1 MRLKICSA
9 VLLLFLQYGASA
21 QLTDDTL
28 QARIIL
34 IGDAGEFNS
43 RGQHPVVH
51 SVKQHYTFDKKT
63 TVLYL
68 GDNLY
73 KAGLP
78 DEQNFN
84 YSKIR
89 AVLDTQVNIARG
101 SGAKVYFI
109 PGNHDW
115 DEYGVNGWET
125 VKRQQY
131 YIEALGDNNV
141 TFYPGD
147 GCPGPV
153 LVNVTPE
160 VVMILMDSQWW
171 LHKFE
176 KPGIESDCDFKT
188 TEQVLGEL
196 NNLLNENSKKLVIIA
211 MHHPMRSYGI
221 HGGNFS
227 WYQALFPLTDIRKN
241 LKIPFPVIGFI
252 YPIARGVFG
261 TPQDMKHPTYANM
274 ITEIDKVVR
283 PHKNVI
289 FVAGHEHTQQLISD
303 SGHYYIV
310 SGAGAKESRVDKGPK
325 ALFVSDTTGFATL
338 EISKNR
344 NVKATFFNVKD
355 SLTDVGFEGN
365 LLNFSPVE
373 NKEAF
378 AVEYI
383 PYGGDSITLAANP
396 RYNNASK
403 VKRFFNGDNYRKEW
417 ATPVTMPVFRLKESG
432 FTIKSLGAGKQ
443 TKTITL
449 TDKKKRE
456 WFLRTIDK
464 DLDNLLPG
472 DFRGT
477 AAQNYLSDFVS
488 TSYPYAPLIVPDL
501 AKAAEVVVA
510 KPKLYFVPNDQAF
523 GLYRSIFANKLVML
537 EEKEPTPDGADSKTT
552 AKLINKLLDDN
563 EHHVEQV
570 PVLKA
575 RLLDVLLAD
584 WNRHMDQ
591 WRFGEKDT
599 GQGKLYYPM
608 PRDRDEALSN
618 SNGLIAKILAFN
630 YMPWYSGFK
639 HKINGFKWQ
648 AYQAKDFDRLFL
660 NNIEE
665 DEWKK
670 IITEFQSNIT
680 DEVIHKAVMNL
691 PPPVYAIR
699 GAQIEQTL
707 KARRQDLMKEGMEY
721 YDFLAREVNISGT
734 NQREYFRVS
743 KAGNQTQVRVYK
755 RNSTSDSL
763 SVMYNRKFDD
773 KKTNEIRFFGL
784 GKDDKFEVD
793 QDVTTKIVLRFIGGK
808 GDDTFNIKGKVKN
821 YIYDFNRDSN
831 YVVNGKGSKIEFTND
846 LKVNEY
852 SNVYKYDRY
861 YFPTINVG
869 YNVEDGPLA
878 GLGFSKRTFGFRKEP
893 YASDQIFSTLY
904 AFNNKSFQAK
914 YRGDFLQVFGKN
926 GLLINADYVAPVLNN
941 FYGLGNVTDFDVN
954 SSNAFN
960 RVRYNY
966 TDLDVLLTK
975 RAAGGDFIMG
985 AGAHFYHY
993 WNNPKDNVGKI
1004 LSRPSLIGLDSA
1016 SVYQSK
1022 TYGGLKAIMRFSNI
1036 NNDLF
1041 PTRGVQF
1048 TSELSSLAG
1057 LRNSKPITS
1066 IKADFTLYSSL
1077 NEPPRFVT
1085 VTRVGFGHIFN
1096 NNYEYF
1102 QAMNLGQNNFLR
1114 GFRKNR
1120 FSGRSMAYASLEA
1133 RFRLL
1138 DSKSYFLPGAFGLI
1152 AFDDVGRVW
1161 VKNEDSKRWHN
1172 SVGGGLY
1179 YAAYNTILIS
1189 GTIGFS
1195 REENLLNFSIGT
1207 KFNLNF

>member
-1 MRLKICSA
+1 MMLRISS
-9 VLLLFLQYGASA
+9 VLLLVFLHYGAIA
-21 QLTDDTL
+21 QGNIDTL

-43 RGQHPVVH
+43 KGQHPVVR
-51 SVKQHYTFDKKT
+51 SVKEHFKFDKKT
-63 TVLYL
+63 TILYL

-78 DEQNFN
+78 DEQNYN

-89 AVLDTQVNIARG
+89 AVLDTQINIARG

-115 DEYGVNGWET
+115 AEYGVDGWET

-131 YIEALGDNNV
+131 YIDALGDNNV
-141 TFYPGD
+141 SFYPQE

-153 LVNVTPE
+153 LINVTNE
-160 VVMILMDSQWW
+160 VVMILLDSQWW

-188 TEQVLGEL
+188 KEQVLGEL

-227 WYQALFPLTDIRKN
+227 LKQAFFPLTDIRKN
-241 LKIPFPVIGFI
+241 LYIPFPLIGFA

-261 TPQDMKHPTYANM
+261 TPQDIKHPTYANM
-274 ITEIDKVVR
+274 ITEIDKVAQN
-283 PHKNVI
+283 HKNVI

-310 SGAGAKESRVDKGPK
+310 SGAGAKESRVDRGPK
-325 ALFVSDTTGFATL
+325 SLFVSDTTGFATL

-355 SLTDVGFEGN
+355 NLTEAKYEKD

-373 NKEAF
+373 DKN
-378 AVEYI
+378 AVPI
-383 PYGGDSITLAANP
+383 VFVPYGGDSVTIAANTH
-396 RYNNASK
+396 YNNASK
-403 VKRFFNGDNYRKEW
+403 VKRFFNGDNYRTEW

-432 FTIKSLGAGKQ
+432 FTIKSLGGGKQ
-443 TKTITL
+443 TKTLTL
-449 TDKKKRE
+449 TDSKKKE

-488 TSYPYAPLIVPDL
+488 SAHPYAPLIVPDL

-510 KPKLYFVPNDQAF
+510 KPKFYFVPNDQAF
-523 GLYRSIFANKLVML
+523 GMYRSLFANKLVLL

-552 AKLINKLLDDN
+552 AKLVNKLLDDN

-618 SNGLIAKILAFN
+618 SNGLIAKILASN
-630 YMPWYSGFK
+630 YMPWFSGFK
-639 HKINGFKWQ
+639 NKINGFKWQ
-648 AYQAKDFDRLFL
+648 AYESKEFDRLFL
-660 NNIEE
+660 NSIEE

-670 IITEFQSNIT
+670 IITEFQKNVT
-680 DEVIHKAVMNL
+680 DQVIHEAVMKL
-691 PPPVYAIR
+691 PPPIYAIR
-699 GAQIEQTL
+699 GSKIEQTL
-707 KARRQDLMKEGMEY
+707 RARRQNLMKEGMDY
-721 YDFLAREVNISGT
+721 YHFLAKEVNISGT
-734 NQREYFRVS
+734 NQRELFKVT
-743 KAGNQTQVRVYK
+743 KAGNQIQVRVYK

-763 SVMYNRKFDD
+763 SIMYNRKFD
-773 KKTNEIRFFGL
+773 KATKEIRFFGL
-784 GKDDKFEVD
+784 GKDDRFEVD
-793 QDVTTKIVLRFIGGK
+793 EDVSSKILLRFIGGK
-808 GDDTFNIKGKVKN
+808 GNDTFNIKGHVKN
-821 YIYDFNRDSN
+821 FIYDRNTDSN
-831 YVVNGKGSKIEFTND
+831 YVENGRESKIEFTDN

-852 SNVYKYDRY
+852 STVYKYDRS

-869 YNVEDGPLA
+869 YNIEDGPLA
-878 GLGFSKRTFGFRKEP
+878 GFGFSRKKFGFRKEP
-893 YASDQIFSTLY
+893 YASEQRLSTLY
-904 AFNNKSFQAK
+904 AFNNRSFQAK
-914 YRGDFLQVFGKN
+914 YRGDFVQVFGKN
-926 GLLINADYVAPVLNN
+926 GLLIKADYVTPVLNN
-941 FYGLGNVTDFDVN
+941 FYGLGNVTNFDLN
-954 SSNAFN
+954 QSQQFN

-975 RAAGGDFIMG
+975 RSAGGNLIMG

-993 WNNPKDNVGKI
+993 WNNPEDNAGKI
-1004 LSRPSLIGLDSA
+1004 LSRPALIGLDSA

-1022 TYGGLKAIMRFSNI
+1022 TYGGLKGILQFSNA

-1041 PTRGVQF
+1041 PTRGVVF
-1048 TSELSSLAG
+1048 SSEINSLAA
-1057 LRNSKPITS
+1057 LRNGRPITS

-1077 NEPPRFVT
+1077 NEPARIVT
-1085 VTRVGFGHIFN
+1085 VTRMGFGHIFN

-1120 FSGRSMAYASLEA
+1120 FSGRSMAYVSLEA
-1133 RFRLL
+1133 RIKLL
-1138 DSKSYFLPGAFGLI
+1138 DSKSYFLPGSFGLI

-1172 SVGGGLY
+1172 SVGGGMY